1 MKVQI
6 MVYLQYLR
14 DTLGDFVLTMVNT
27 EDDCEVDPGKLTNP
41 ANIDNHQQLLD
52 MYCNMVWTK
61 IISSSCYFPRF
72 ASIIIFK
79 KNENYKDFIAC

>member
-1 MKVQI
+1 
-6 MVYLQYLR
+6 MVYLKYLR

-72 ASIIIFK
+72 ASIIIFLNMEITEISLHAK
-79 KNENYKDFIAC
+79 MYIL